1 VGGEWG
7 GGKSKRNEIFT
18 WKFLKL
24 AESLQWWYAFDFVNN
39 AKSELLSLK
48 YSYGGIVQNA
58 MFSGSLYAHEI
69 F

>member
-1 VGGEWG
+1 MRG
-7 GGKSKRNEIFT
+7 
-18 WKFLKL
+18 WKIETQRDLYLKIPKV

-58 MFSGSLYAHEI
+58 MFSGSLHAH
-69 F
+69 